1 MQKRKQFALLGLAA
15 LLFAG
20 CSSAAKDEEKA
31 EEQDKTEEEVDAA
44 VDTDDTAEDEATGTG
59 YLAADKT
66 EEDGTEESFVFEY
79 DESSQEVTK
88 GTVELTMPYT
98 LYGDDAETVKMDL
111 ENQGADSSV
120 LESIAADL
128 GVKAADLETIF
139 EDETFTVKAELD
151 DHDKIITALGLA
163 DDASFE
169 LNSFETDLEALGYTL
184 TK

>member
-1 MQKRKQFALLGLAA
+1 
-15 LLFAG
+15 
-20 CSSAAKDEEKA
+20 
-31 EEQDKTEEEVDAA
+31 
-44 VDTDDTAEDEATGTG
+44 
-59 YLAADKT
+59 
-66 EEDGTEESFVFEY
+66 
-79 DESSQEVTK
+79 VTK